1 MTALDPLAEASASET
16 AAAFERLAAPLRR
29 EVKLHCYRMLGSL
42 HEAEDLVQETYLRAW
57 RHFGQFEGR
66 GAFRAWLYQIATNA
80 CLNAL
85 ARRRRQARLLPHQLG
100 PATADMPDPEHPRDI
115 AWLEP
120 YPDTDVDRLA
130 DPAPGPEAR
139 LGARQA
145 VQLAFIALIQELPAR
160 QRAVL
165 LLCDVMG
172 WSAAETATLLGGST
186 AAVNSALQR
195 ARATLARRHGGP
207 APPASAADVAQS
219 ALLRRY
225 LDAWER
231 LDVGALAALL
241 KSDATYTMPPR
252 AEWYQGRAAIRAFFE
267 WAWPGYHDF
276 RVLPTGANGQPAFA
290 AYSRT
295 RPGEPWRA
303 HSLHVLA
310 LDGEAIGEITLFA
323 KPVAPRL
330 FSSFGLPLDI
340 PCDIVGIIRCAARTV
355 LARQPCYS
363 RLCLQCG

>member
-1 MTALDPLAEASASET
+1 MTALKPLAEASASET

-57 RHFGQFEGR
+57 SHFGQFEGR

-120 YPDTDVDRLA
+120 YPDTDVDGLA

-195 ARATLARRHGGP
+195 ARATLARRRGGP
-207 APPASAADVAQS
+207 APPASAPPLRPIPERAQAS
-219 ALLRRY
+219 R
-225 LDAWER
+225 
-231 LDVGALAALL
+231 G
-241 KSDATYTMPPR
+241 
-252 AEWYQGRAAIRAFFE
+252 G
-267 WAWPGYHDF
+267 
-276 RVLPTGANGQPAFA
+276 
-290 AYSRT
+290 RT
-295 RPGEPWRA
+295 RCMYLRWTARRSARSPSSPSPSRRA
-303 HSLHVLA
+303 CSHPS
-310 LDGEAIGEITLFA
+310 GFPSISPT
-323 KPVAPRL
+323 
-330 FSSFGLPLDI
+330 
-340 PCDIVGIIRCAARTV
+340 T
-355 LARQPCYS
+355 
-363 RLCLQCG
+363 